1 MPNNVTAM
9 PSVTVDVVG
18 TAEQDHM
25 QLSDVHLSVPSSP
38 VVVGLL
44 LWARRAG
51 DIDRV
56 LPDALQQPSRSSGV
70 RQANAGSVTLSAD
83 VDC

>member
-1 MPNNVTAM
+1 
-9 PSVTVDVVG
+9 
-18 TAEQDHM
+18 M

>member
-1 MPNNVTAM
+1 
-9 PSVTVDVVG
+9 
-18 TAEQDHM
+18 M

-56 LPDALQQPSRSSGV
+56 LPDALQQSSRSSGV
-70 RQANAGSVTLSAD
+70 QQANAGSVTLSAD